1 MQITAPLLQ
10 FQSQLKVWHWMTKS
24 FAQHQAFGDAYE
36 ALSDSVDEFVE
47 TYFGRYGREPLAG
60 IVVSLKTTVDASTV
74 AAVIAEFKVYLGGL
88 TGELREATDLLNMRD
103 DILGEVD
110 HLLYRLSLA

>member
-10 FQSQLKVWHWMTKS
+10 FQSQLKVWHWLTKS
-24 FAQHQAFGDAYE
+24 FAQHDAFADAYE
-36 ALSDSVDEFVE
+36 ALSESVDEFVE

-60 IVVSLKTTVDASTV
+60 IVLSLKTSVDMPTVM
-74 AAVIAEFKVYLGGL
+74 AVIAEFKVYLGSM

-103 DILGEVD
+103 GILGEVD
-110 HLLYRLSLA
+110 HLLYRLSLS